1 MRGYGPSGKLDS
13 GARARDGVSMMKTL
27 IMVALGGAL
36 GASLRFL
43 VGLAVGFPLGTL
55 AVNVSGSLA
64 IGLVW
69 VLLAEKS
76 SLLLPFLMTGLLGG
90 FTTFSAFSLDTL
102 RLLEAGRA
110 GVAFSYV
117 GASVI
122 LSLAACLLG
131 LWVAREVL
139 A

>member
-1 MRGYGPSGKLDS
+1 
-13 GARARDGVSMMKTL
+13 MMKTL

-36 GASLRFL
+36 GASLRYL
-43 VGLAVGFPLGTL
+43 VGLAVGFPFGTL
-55 AVNVSGSLA
+55 AVNVTGSLA
-64 IGLVW
+64 IGMVW
-69 VLLAEKS
+69 VLADKT

-102 RLLEAGRA
+102 RLVEVGRA

-131 LWVAREVL
+131 LWLAREVL

>member
-1 MRGYGPSGKLDS
+1 MQGCAPSGKLDS
-13 GARARDGVSMMKTL
+13 GPRPRDGVSMMKTL

-43 VGLAVGFPLGTL
+43 VGVAVGFPLGTL
-55 AVNVSGSLA
+55 AVNVTGSLA
-64 IGLVW
+64 IGVVW
-69 VLLAEKS
+69 VLADKT